1 MQVYCIT
8 FISQPYNNNKVN
20 TSDIQQIR
28 KDFPALSQCIYG
40 DKPLVYLDNA
50 ATAQKPIQ
58 VIQAMDDA
66 ILYRN
71 ANIHR
76 GVHFLSREATEAH
89 EEARRTVARFIGAES
104 PDEVLFTRGTTEG
117 INLVAHSY
125 GRKFLKPGD
134 EVIVSTMEHHSNIV
148 PWQLLEGIKVI
159 PIPVTEAGE
168 LDMEAYRKAFSPRTK
183 LVSMCHSSNVLGT
196 TNPIREIA
204 QIAHQHGAHILVD
217 AAQSIAHRPVDVQ
230 ELGVDFLA
238 FSGHKLY
245 APTGIGVLYG
255 RRELLEAIP
264 PYQGGGEMIHR
275 VSFEGTTFNE
285 IPFKFEAGTPDF
297 IGSVGLAK
305 AIDYVTS
312 IGFDKIMKYEEDLLA
327 YATERLLTL
336 DGIKIH
342 GTSKTK
348 EAVISFTFDGIH
360 PYDIGMLIDRMG
372 VAVRTGHHCAQ
383 PLMQAL
389 GLEGT
394 IRASFAFYNT
404 HEEIDALIAAL
415 EKVLP
420 MLR

>member
-1 MQVYCIT
+1 M
-8 FISQPYNNNKVN
+8 N
-20 TSDIQQIR
+20 TLDIQQIR
-28 KDFPALSQCIYG
+28 KDFPSLSQKIYG
-40 DKPLVYLDNA
+40 DKDLIYLDNA
-50 ATAQKPIQ
+50 ATAQKPLQ
-58 VIQAMDDA
+58 VIQAMDEA
-66 ILYRN
+66 ALYRN

-89 EEARRTVARFIGAES
+89 ERARKTVAKFIGAES
-104 PDEVLFTRGTTEG
+104 SDEVLFTRGTTES

-134 EVIVSTMEHHSNIV
+134 EVIVSVMEHHSNIV
-148 PWQLLEGIKVI
+148 PWQLLEGIKVV
-159 PIPVTEAGE
+159 PVPVTETGD
-168 LDMEAYRKAFSPRTK
+168 LDMEAYRKAFTPRTRF
-183 LVSMCHSSNVLGT
+183 VSICHSSNVLGT

-204 QIAHQHGAHILVD
+204 QIAHEHGVHILVD
-217 AAQSIAHRPVDVQ
+217 AAQSVAHRPIDVQ

-264 PYQGGGEMIHR
+264 PYQGGGEMIHK
-275 VSFEGTTFNE
+275 VTFEETTFNE

-305 AIDYVTS
+305 AIEYIS
-312 IGFDKIMKYEEDLLA
+312 ALGFDSIMKYEEELLA
-327 YATERLLTL
+327 YATEQLLTL

-348 EAVISFTFDGIH
+348 EAVISFTFEGLH
-360 PYDIGMLIDRMG
+360 PYDVGMLIDRMG
-372 VAVRTGHHCAQ
+372 IAVRTGHHCAQ
-383 PLMQAL
+383 PLMHEL
-389 GLEGT
+389 GLDGT

-404 HEEIDALIAAL
+404 KEDIDALIVAL
-415 EKVLP
+415 QRVLP

>member
-1 MQVYCIT
+1 M
-8 FISQPYNNNKVN
+8 N
-20 TSDIQQIR
+20 TLDIQQIR
-28 KDFPALSQCIYG
+28 KDFPSLSQKIYG
-40 DKPLVYLDNA
+40 DKDLIYLDNA
-50 ATAQKPIQ
+50 ATAQKPLQ
-58 VIQAMDDA
+58 VIQAMDEA
-66 ILYRN
+66 ALYRN

-89 EEARRTVARFIGAES
+89 ERARKTVAKFIGAES
-104 PDEVLFTRGTTEG
+104 SDEVLFTRGTTES

-134 EVIVSTMEHHSNIV
+134 EVIVSVMEHHSNIV
-148 PWQLLEGIKVI
+148 PWQLLEGIKVV
-159 PIPVTEAGE
+159 PVPVTETGD
-168 LDMEAYRKAFSPRTK
+168 LDMEAYCKAFTPRTRF
-183 LVSMCHSSNVLGT
+183 VSICHSSNVLGT

-204 QIAHQHGAHILVD
+204 QIAHEHGVHILVD
-217 AAQSIAHRPVDVQ
+217 AAQSVAHRPIDVQ

-264 PYQGGGEMIHR
+264 PYQGGGEMIHK
-275 VSFEGTTFNE
+275 VTFEETTFNE

-305 AIDYVTS
+305 AIEYISALGFES
-312 IGFDKIMKYEEDLLA
+312 IINYEEELLA
-327 YATERLLTL
+327 YATEQLLTL

-348 EAVISFTFDGIH
+348 EAVISFTFEGLH
-360 PYDIGMLIDRMG
+360 PYDVGMLIDRMG
-372 VAVRTGHHCAQ
+372 IAVRTGHHCAQ
-383 PLMQAL
+383 PLMHEL
-389 GLEGT
+389 GLDGT

-404 HEEIDALIAAL
+404 KEDIDALIMAL
-415 EKVLP
+415 QRVLP

>member
-1 MQVYCIT
+1 M
-8 FISQPYNNNKVN
+8 N
-20 TSDIQQIR
+20 TLDIQQIR
-28 KDFPALSQCIYG
+28 KDFPSLSQKIYG
-40 DKPLVYLDNA
+40 DKDLIYLDNA
-50 ATAQKPIQ
+50 ATAQKPLQ
-58 VIQAMDDA
+58 VIQAMDEA
-66 ILYRN
+66 ALYRN

-89 EEARRTVARFIGAES
+89 ERARKTVAKFIGAES
-104 PDEVLFTRGTTEG
+104 SDEVLFTRGTTES

-134 EVIVSTMEHHSNIV
+134 EVIVSVMEHHSNIV
-148 PWQLLEGIKVI
+148 PWQLLEGIKVV
-159 PIPVTEAGE
+159 PVPVTETGD
-168 LDMEAYRKAFSPRTK
+168 LDMEAYRKAFTPRTRF
-183 LVSMCHSSNVLGT
+183 VSICHSSNVLGT

-204 QIAHQHGAHILVD
+204 QIAHEHGVHILVD
-217 AAQSIAHRPVDVQ
+217 AAQSVAHRPIDVQ

-264 PYQGGGEMIHR
+264 PYQGGGEMIHK
-275 VSFEGTTFNE
+275 VTFEETTFNE

-305 AIDYVTS
+305 AIEYIS
-312 IGFDKIMKYEEDLLA
+312 ALGFESIMKYEEELLA
-327 YATERLLTL
+327 YATEQLLTL

-348 EAVISFTFDGIH
+348 EAVISFTFEGLH
-360 PYDIGMLIDRMG
+360 PYDVGMLIDRMG
-372 VAVRTGHHCAQ
+372 IAVRTGHHCAQ
-383 PLMQAL
+383 PLMHEL
-389 GLEGT
+389 GLDGT

-404 HEEIDALIAAL
+404 KEDIDALIVAL
-415 EKVLP
+415 QRVLP

>member
-1 MQVYCIT
+1 MIYKKD
-8 FISQPYNNNKVN
+8 KVN
-20 TSDIQQIR
+20 TLDIQQIR
-28 KDFPALSQCIYG
+28 KDFPSLSQKIYG
-40 DKPLVYLDNA
+40 DKDLIYLDNA
-50 ATAQKPIQ
+50 ATAQKPLQ
-58 VIQAMDDA
+58 VIQAMDEA
-66 ILYRN
+66 ALYRN

-89 EEARRTVARFIGAES
+89 ERARKTVAKFIGAES
-104 PDEVLFTRGTTEG
+104 SDEVLFTRGTTES

-134 EVIVSTMEHHSNIV
+134 EVIVSVMEHHSNIV
-148 PWQLLEGIKVI
+148 PWQLLEGIKVV
-159 PIPVTEAGE
+159 PVPVTETGD
-168 LDMEAYRKAFSPRTK
+168 LDMEAYRKAFTPRTRF
-183 LVSMCHSSNVLGT
+183 VSMCHSSNVLGT

-204 QIAHQHGAHILVD
+204 QIAHEHGVHILVD
-217 AAQSIAHRPVDVQ
+217 AAQSVAHRPIDVQ

-264 PYQGGGEMIHR
+264 PYQGGGEMIHK
-275 VSFEGTTFNE
+275 VTFEETTFNE

-305 AIDYVTS
+305 AIEYIS
-312 IGFDKIMKYEEDLLA
+312 ALGFESIMKYEEELLA
-327 YATERLLTL
+327 YATEQLLTL

-348 EAVISFTFDGIH
+348 EAVISFTFEGLH
-360 PYDIGMLIDRMG
+360 PYDVGMLIDRMG
-372 VAVRTGHHCAQ
+372 IAVRTGHHCAQ
-383 PLMQAL
+383 PLMHEL
-389 GLEGT
+389 GLDGT

-404 HEEIDALIAAL
+404 KEDIDALIVAL
-415 EKVLP
+415 QRVLP

>member
-1 MQVYCIT
+1 M
-8 FISQPYNNNKVN
+8 N
-20 TSDIQQIR
+20 TLDIQQIR
-28 KDFPALSQCIYG
+28 KDFPSLSQKIYG
-40 DKPLVYLDNA
+40 DKDLIYLDNA
-50 ATAQKPIQ
+50 ATAQKPLQ
-58 VIQAMDDA
+58 VIQAMDEA
-66 ILYRN
+66 ALYRN

-89 EEARRTVARFIGAES
+89 ERARKTVAKFIGAES
-104 PDEVLFTRGTTEG
+104 SDEVLFTRGTTES

-134 EVIVSTMEHHSNIV
+134 EVIVSVMEHHSNIV
-148 PWQLLEGIKVI
+148 PWQLLEGIKVV
-159 PIPVTEAGE
+159 PVPVTETGD
-168 LDMEAYRKAFSPRTK
+168 LDMEAYRKAFTPRTRF
-183 LVSMCHSSNVLGT
+183 VSMCHSSNVLGT

-204 QIAHQHGAHILVD
+204 QIAHEHGVHILVD
-217 AAQSIAHRPVDVQ
+217 AAQSVAHRPIDVQ

-264 PYQGGGEMIHR
+264 PYQGGGEMIHK
-275 VSFEGTTFNE
+275 VTFEETTFNE

-305 AIDYVTS
+305 AIEYIS
-312 IGFDKIMKYEEDLLA
+312 ALGFESIMKHEEELLA
-327 YATERLLTL
+327 YATEQLLTL

-348 EAVISFTFDGIH
+348 EAVISFIFEGLH
-360 PYDIGMLIDRMG
+360 PYDVGMLIDRMG
-372 VAVRTGHHCAQ
+372 IAVRTGHHCAQ
-383 PLMQAL
+383 PLMHEL
-389 GLEGT
+389 GLDGT

-404 HEEIDALIAAL
+404 KEDIDALIVAL
-415 EKVLP
+415 QRVLP

>member
-1 MQVYCIT
+1 MIYKKD
-8 FISQPYNNNKVN
+8 NVN
-20 TSDIQQIR
+20 TLDIQQIR
-28 KDFPALSQCIYG
+28 KDFPALSQTIYG
-40 DKPLVYLDNA
+40 DKPLIYLDNA
-50 ATAQKPIQ
+50 ATAQKPAQ
-58 VIQAMDDA
+58 VIQAMDEA
-66 ILYRN
+66 ALYRN

-89 EEARRTVARFIGAES
+89 EQARKTVAKFIGAES
-104 PDEVLFTRGTTEG
+104 SDEVLFTRGTTES

-134 EVIVSTMEHHSNIV
+134 EVIISVMEHHSNIV
-148 PWQLLEGIKVI
+148 PWQLLEGVKVV
-159 PIPVTEAGE
+159 PVPVTESGD
-168 LDMEAYRKAFSPRTK
+168 LDMEAYRKAFSPRTRF
-183 LVSMCHSSNVLGT
+183 VSMCHSSNVLGT

-204 QIAHQHGAHILVD
+204 QIAHEHGVHILVD
-217 AAQSIAHRPVDVQ
+217 AAQSVAHRPIDVRD
-230 ELGVDFLA
+230 LGVDFLA

-264 PYQGGGEMIHR
+264 PYQGGGEMIHK
-275 VSFEGTTFNE
+275 VTFEETTFNE

-305 AIDYVTS
+305 AIDYIS
-312 IGFDKIMKYEEDLLA
+312 ALGFDKIMKYEEELLA
-327 YATERLLTL
+327 YATEQLLTL
-336 DGIKIH
+336 EGIKIH

-348 EAVISFTFDGIH
+348 EAVISFTFEGLH
-360 PYDIGMLIDRMG
+360 PYDVGMLIDRMG

-383 PLMQAL
+383 PLMHEL
-389 GLEGT
+389 GLDGT

-404 HEEIDALIAAL
+404 KEDIDTLIVALK
-415 EKVLP
+415 KVLP

>member
-1 MQVYCIT
+1 MIYKKD
-8 FISQPYNNNKVN
+8 KVN
-20 TSDIQQIR
+20 TLDIQQIR
-28 KDFPALSQCIYG
+28 KDFPSLSQKIYG
-40 DKPLVYLDNA
+40 DKNLIYLDNA
-50 ATAQKPIQ
+50 ATAQKPLQ
-58 VIQAMDDA
+58 VIQAMDEA
-66 ILYRN
+66 ALYRN

-89 EEARRTVARFIGAES
+89 ERARKTVAKFIGAES
-104 PDEVLFTRGTTEG
+104 SDEVLFTRGTTES

-134 EVIVSTMEHHSNIV
+134 EVIVSVMEHHSNIV
-148 PWQLLEGIKVI
+148 PWQLLEGIKVV
-159 PIPVTEAGE
+159 PVPVTETGD
-168 LDMEAYRKAFSPRTK
+168 LDMEAYRKAFTPRTRF
-183 LVSMCHSSNVLGT
+183 VSMCHSSNVLGT

-204 QIAHQHGAHILVD
+204 QIAHEHGVHILVD
-217 AAQSIAHRPVDVQ
+217 AAQSVAHRPIDVQ

-264 PYQGGGEMIHR
+264 PYQGGGEMIHK
-275 VSFEGTTFNE
+275 VTFEETTFNE

-305 AIDYVTS
+305 AIEYIS
-312 IGFDKIMKYEEDLLA
+312 ALGFESIMKYEEELLA
-327 YATERLLTL
+327 YATEQLLTL

-348 EAVISFTFDGIH
+348 EAVISFTFEGLH
-360 PYDIGMLIDRMG
+360 PYDVGMLIDRMG
-372 VAVRTGHHCAQ
+372 IAVRTGHHCAQ
-383 PLMQAL
+383 PLMHEL
-389 GLEGT
+389 GLDGT

-404 HEEIDALIAAL
+404 KEDIDALIVAL
-415 EKVLP
+415 QRVLP

>member
-1 MQVYCIT
+1 M
-8 FISQPYNNNKVN
+8 N
-20 TSDIQQIR
+20 TLDIRQIR
-28 KDFPALSQCIYG
+28 KDFPSLSQKIYG
-40 DKPLVYLDNA
+40 DKDLIYLDNA
-50 ATAQKPIQ
+50 ATAQKPLQ
-58 VIQAMDDA
+58 VIQAMDEA
-66 ILYRN
+66 ALYRN

-89 EEARRTVARFIGAES
+89 ERARKTVAKFIGAES
-104 PDEVLFTRGTTEG
+104 SDEVLFTRGTTES

-134 EVIVSTMEHHSNIV
+134 EVIVSVMEHHSNIV
-148 PWQLLEGIKVI
+148 PWQLLEGIKVV
-159 PIPVTEAGE
+159 PVPVTETGD
-168 LDMEAYRKAFSPRTK
+168 LDMEAYRKAFTPRTRF
-183 LVSMCHSSNVLGT
+183 VSMCHSSNVLGT

-204 QIAHQHGAHILVD
+204 QIAHEHGVHILVD
-217 AAQSIAHRPVDVQ
+217 AAQSVAHRPIEVQ

-264 PYQGGGEMIHR
+264 PYQGGGEMIHK
-275 VSFEGTTFNE
+275 VTFEETTFNE

-305 AIDYVTS
+305 AIEYIS
-312 IGFDKIMKYEEDLLA
+312 ALGFESIMKYEEELLA
-327 YATERLLTL
+327 YATEQLLTL

-348 EAVISFTFDGIH
+348 EAVISFTFEGLH
-360 PYDIGMLIDRMG
+360 PYDVGMLIDRMG
-372 VAVRTGHHCAQ
+372 IAVRTGHHCAQ
-383 PLMQAL
+383 PLMHEL
-389 GLEGT
+389 GLDGT

-404 HEEIDALIAAL
+404 KEDIDALIVAL
-415 EKVLP
+415 QRVLP

>member
-1 MQVYCIT
+1 M
-8 FISQPYNNNKVN
+8 N
-20 TSDIQQIR
+20 TLDIQQIR
-28 KDFPALSQCIYG
+28 KDFPSLSQKIYG
-40 DKPLVYLDNA
+40 DKNLIYLDNA
-50 ATAQKPIQ
+50 ATAQKPLQ
-58 VIQAMDDA
+58 VIQAMDEA
-66 ILYRN
+66 ALYRN

-89 EEARRTVARFIGAES
+89 ERARKTVAKFIGAES
-104 PDEVLFTRGTTEG
+104 SDEVLFTRGTTES

-134 EVIVSTMEHHSNIV
+134 EVIVSVMEHHSNIV
-148 PWQLLEGIKVI
+148 PWQLLEGIKVV
-159 PIPVTEAGE
+159 PVPVTETGD
-168 LDMEAYRKAFSPRTK
+168 LDMEAYRKAFTPRTRF
-183 LVSMCHSSNVLGT
+183 VSMCHSSNVLGT

-204 QIAHQHGAHILVD
+204 QIAHEHGVHILVD
-217 AAQSIAHRPVDVQ
+217 AAQSVAHRPIDVQ

-264 PYQGGGEMIHR
+264 PYQGGGEMIHK
-275 VSFEGTTFNE
+275 VTFEETTFNE

-305 AIDYVTS
+305 AIEYIS
-312 IGFDKIMKYEEDLLA
+312 ALGFESIMKYEEELLA
-327 YATERLLTL
+327 YATEQLLTL
-336 DGIKIH
+336 DSIKIH

-348 EAVISFTFDGIH
+348 EAVISFTFEGLH
-360 PYDIGMLIDRMG
+360 PYDVGMLIDRMG
-372 VAVRTGHHCAQ
+372 IAVRTGHHCAQ
-383 PLMQAL
+383 PLMHEL
-389 GLEGT
+389 GLDGT

-404 HEEIDALIAAL
+404 KEDIDALIVAL
-415 EKVLP
+415 QRVLP

>member
-1 MQVYCIT
+1 M
-8 FISQPYNNNKVN
+8 N
-20 TSDIQQIR
+20 TLDIQQIR
-28 KDFPALSQCIYG
+28 KDFPSLSQKIYG
-40 DKPLVYLDNA
+40 DKDLIYLDNA
-50 ATAQKPIQ
+50 ATAQKPLQ
-58 VIQAMDDA
+58 VIQAMDEA
-66 ILYRN
+66 ALYRN

-89 EEARRTVARFIGAES
+89 ERARKTVAKFIGAES
-104 PDEVLFTRGTTEG
+104 SDEVLFTRGTTES

-134 EVIVSTMEHHSNIV
+134 EVIVSVMEHHSNIV
-148 PWQLLEGIKVI
+148 PWQLLEGIKVV
-159 PIPVTEAGE
+159 PVPVTETGD
-168 LDMEAYRKAFSPRTK
+168 LDMEAYRKAFTARTRF
-183 LVSMCHSSNVLGT
+183 VSMCHSSNVLGT

-204 QIAHQHGAHILVD
+204 QIAHEHGVHILVD
-217 AAQSIAHRPVDVQ
+217 AAQSVAHRPIDVQ

-264 PYQGGGEMIHR
+264 PYQGGGEMIHK
-275 VSFEGTTFNE
+275 VTFEETTFNE

-305 AIDYVTS
+305 AIEYIS
-312 IGFDKIMKYEEDLLA
+312 ALGFESIMKYEEELLA
-327 YATERLLTL
+327 YATEQLLTL

-348 EAVISFTFDGIH
+348 EAVISFTFEGLH
-360 PYDIGMLIDRMG
+360 PYDVGMLIDRMG
-372 VAVRTGHHCAQ
+372 IAVRTGHHCAQ
-383 PLMQAL
+383 PLMHEL
-389 GLEGT
+389 GLDGT

-404 HEEIDALIAAL
+404 KEDIDALIVAL
-415 EKVLP
+415 QRVLP

>member
-1 MQVYCIT
+1 M
-8 FISQPYNNNKVN
+8 N
-20 TSDIQQIR
+20 TLDIQQIR
-28 KDFPALSQCIYG
+28 KDFPALSQTIYG
-40 DKPLVYLDNA
+40 DKPLIYLDNA
-50 ATAQKPIQ
+50 ATAQKPAQ
-58 VIQAMDDA
+58 VIQAMDEA
-66 ILYRN
+66 ALYRN

-89 EEARRTVARFIGAES
+89 EQARKTVAKFIGAES
-104 PDEVLFTRGTTEG
+104 SDEVLFTRGTTES

-134 EVIVSTMEHHSNIV
+134 EVIISVMEHHSNIV
-148 PWQLLEGIKVI
+148 PWQLLEGVKVV
-159 PIPVTEAGE
+159 PVPVTESGD
-168 LDMEAYRKAFSPRTK
+168 LDMEAYRKAFSPRTRF
-183 LVSMCHSSNVLGT
+183 VSMCHSSNVLGT

-204 QIAHQHGAHILVD
+204 QIAHEHGVHILVD
-217 AAQSIAHRPVDVQ
+217 AAQSVAHRPIDVRD
-230 ELGVDFLA
+230 LGVDFLA

-264 PYQGGGEMIHR
+264 PYQGGGEMIHK
-275 VSFEGTTFNE
+275 VTFEETTFNE

-305 AIDYVTS
+305 AIDYIS
-312 IGFDKIMKYEEDLLA
+312 ALGFDKIMKYEEELLA
-327 YATERLLTL
+327 YATEQLLTL
-336 DGIKIH
+336 EGIKIH

-348 EAVISFTFDGIH
+348 EAVISFTFEGLH
-360 PYDIGMLIDRMG
+360 PYDVGMLIDRMG

-383 PLMQAL
+383 PLMHEL
-389 GLEGT
+389 GLDGT

-404 HEEIDALIAAL
+404 KEDIDTLIVALK
-415 EKVLP
+415 KVLP

>member
-1 MQVYCIT
+1 MIYKKD
-8 FISQPYNNNKVN
+8 NVN
-20 TSDIQQIR
+20 TLDIQQIR
-28 KDFPALSQCIYG
+28 KDFPALSQTIYG
-40 DKPLVYLDNA
+40 DKPLIYLDNA
-50 ATAQKPIQ
+50 ATAQKPAQ
-58 VIQAMDDA
+58 VIQAMDEA
-66 ILYRN
+66 ALYRN

-89 EEARRTVARFIGAES
+89 EQARKTVAKFIGAES
-104 PDEVLFTRGTTEG
+104 SDEVLFTRGTTES

-134 EVIVSTMEHHSNIV
+134 EVIISVMEHHSNIV
-148 PWQLLEGIKVI
+148 PWQLLEGVKVV
-159 PIPVTEAGE
+159 PVPVTESGD
-168 LDMEAYRKAFSPRTK
+168 LDMEAYRKAFSPRTRF
-183 LVSMCHSSNVLGT
+183 VSMCHSSNVLGT

-204 QIAHQHGAHILVD
+204 QIAHEHGVHILVD
-217 AAQSIAHRPVDVQ
+217 AAQSVAHRPIDVRD
-230 ELGVDFLA
+230 LGVDFLA

-264 PYQGGGEMIHR
+264 PYQGGGEMIHK
-275 VSFEGTTFNE
+275 VTFEETTFNE

-305 AIDYVTS
+305 AIDYIS
-312 IGFDKIMKYEEDLLA
+312 ALGFDKIMKYEEELLA
-327 YATERLLTL
+327 YATEQLLTL
-336 DGIKIH
+336 EGIKIH

-348 EAVISFTFDGIH
+348 EAVISFTFEGLH
-360 PYDIGMLIDRMG
+360 PYDVGMLIDRMG

-383 PLMQAL
+383 PLMHEL
-389 GLEGT
+389 GLDGT

-404 HEEIDALIAAL
+404 KEDIDALIVAL
-415 EKVLP
+415 KKVLP

>member
-1 MQVYCIT
+1 M
-8 FISQPYNNNKVN
+8 N
-20 TSDIQQIR
+20 TLDIQQIR
-28 KDFPALSQCIYG
+28 KDFPSLSQKIYG
-40 DKPLVYLDNA
+40 DKDLIYLDNA
-50 ATAQKPIQ
+50 ATAQKPLQ
-58 VIQAMDDA
+58 VIQAMDEA
-66 ILYRN
+66 SLYRN

-89 EEARRTVARFIGAES
+89 ERARKTVAKFIGAES
-104 PDEVLFTRGTTEG
+104 SDEVLFTRGTTES

-134 EVIVSTMEHHSNIV
+134 EVIVSVMEHHSNIV
-148 PWQLLEGIKVI
+148 PWQLLEGIKVV
-159 PIPVTEAGE
+159 PVPVTETGD
-168 LDMEAYRKAFSPRTK
+168 LDMEAYRKAFTPRTRF
-183 LVSMCHSSNVLGT
+183 VSICHSSNVLGT

-204 QIAHQHGAHILVD
+204 QIAHEHGVHILVD
-217 AAQSIAHRPVDVQ
+217 AAQSVAHRPIDVQ

-264 PYQGGGEMIHR
+264 PYQGGGEMIHK
-275 VSFEGTTFNE
+275 VTFEETTFNE

-305 AIDYVTS
+305 AIEYIS
-312 IGFDKIMKYEEDLLA
+312 ALGFESIMKYEEELLA
-327 YATERLLTL
+327 YATEQLLTL

-348 EAVISFTFDGIH
+348 EAVISFTFEGLH
-360 PYDIGMLIDRMG
+360 PYDVGMLIDRMG
-372 VAVRTGHHCAQ
+372 IAVRTGHHCAQ
-383 PLMQAL
+383 PLMHEL
-389 GLEGT
+389 GLDGT

-404 HEEIDALIAAL
+404 KEDIDALIVAL
-415 EKVLP
+415 QRVLP

>member
-1 MQVYCIT
+1 M
-8 FISQPYNNNKVN
+8 N
-20 TSDIQQIR
+20 TLDIQQIR
-28 KDFPALSQCIYG
+28 KDFPSLSQKIYG
-40 DKPLVYLDNA
+40 DKNLIYLDNA
-50 ATAQKPIQ
+50 ATAQKPLQ
-58 VIQAMDDA
+58 VIQAMDEA
-66 ILYRN
+66 ALYRN

-89 EEARRTVARFIGAES
+89 ERARKTVAKFIGAES
-104 PDEVLFTRGTTEG
+104 SDEVLFTRGTTES

-134 EVIVSTMEHHSNIV
+134 EVIVSVMEHHSNIV
-148 PWQLLEGIKVI
+148 PWQLLEGIKVV
-159 PIPVTEAGE
+159 PVPVTETGD
-168 LDMEAYRKAFSPRTK
+168 LDMEAYRKAFTARTRF
-183 LVSMCHSSNVLGT
+183 VSMCHSSNVLGT

-204 QIAHQHGAHILVD
+204 QIAHEHGVHILVD
-217 AAQSIAHRPVDVQ
+217 AAQSVAHRPIDVQ

-255 RRELLEAIP
+255 RRELLDAIP
-264 PYQGGGEMIHR
+264 PYQGGGEMIHK
-275 VSFEGTTFNE
+275 VTFEETTFNE

-305 AIDYVTS
+305 AIEYIS
-312 IGFDKIMKYEEDLLA
+312 ALGFESIMKYEEELLA
-327 YATERLLTL
+327 YATEQLLTL

-348 EAVISFTFDGIH
+348 EAVISFTFEGLH
-360 PYDIGMLIDRMG
+360 PYDVGMLIDRMG
-372 VAVRTGHHCAQ
+372 IAVRTGHHCAQ
-383 PLMQAL
+383 PLMHEL
-389 GLEGT
+389 GLDGT

-404 HEEIDALIAAL
+404 KEDINALIVAL
-415 EKVLP
+415 QRVLP

>member
-1 MQVYCIT
+1 M
-8 FISQPYNNNKVN
+8 N
-20 TSDIQQIR
+20 TLDIQQIR
-28 KDFPALSQCIYG
+28 KDFPSLSQKIYG
-40 DKPLVYLDNA
+40 DKDLIYLDNA
-50 ATAQKPIQ
+50 ATAQKPLQ
-58 VIQAMDDA
+58 VIQAMDEA
-66 ILYRN
+66 ALYRN

-89 EEARRTVARFIGAES
+89 ERARKTVAKFIGAES
-104 PDEVLFTRGTTEG
+104 SDEVLFTRGTTES

-134 EVIVSTMEHHSNIV
+134 EVIVSVMEHHSNIV
-148 PWQLLEGIKVI
+148 PWQLLEGIKVV
-159 PIPVTEAGE
+159 PVPVTETGD
-168 LDMEAYRKAFSPRTK
+168 LDMEAYRKAFTPRTRF
-183 LVSMCHSSNVLGT
+183 VSMCHSSNVLGT

-204 QIAHQHGAHILVD
+204 QIAHEHGVHILVD
-217 AAQSIAHRPVDVQ
+217 AAQSVAHRPIDVQ

-264 PYQGGGEMIHR
+264 PYQGGGEMIHK
-275 VSFEGTTFNE
+275 VTFEETTFNE

-305 AIDYVTS
+305 AIEYIS
-312 IGFDKIMKYEEDLLA
+312 ALGFESIMKYEEELLA
-327 YATERLLTL
+327 YATEQLLTL

-348 EAVISFTFDGIH
+348 EAVISFIFEGLH
-360 PYDIGMLIDRMG
+360 PYDVGMLIDRMG
-372 VAVRTGHHCAQ
+372 IAVRTGHHCAQ
-383 PLMQAL
+383 PLMHEL
-389 GLEGT
+389 GLDGT

-404 HEEIDALIAAL
+404 KEDIDALIVAL
-415 EKVLP
+415 QRVLP

>member
-1 MQVYCIT
+1 MIYKKD
-8 FISQPYNNNKVN
+8 KVN
-20 TSDIQQIR
+20 TLDIQQIR
-28 KDFPALSQCIYG
+28 KDFPSLSQKIYG
-40 DKPLVYLDNA
+40 DKDLIYLDNA
-50 ATAQKPIQ
+50 ATAQKPLQ
-58 VIQAMDDA
+58 VIQAMDEA
-66 ILYRN
+66 ALYRN

-89 EEARRTVARFIGAES
+89 ERARKTVAKFIGAES
-104 PDEVLFTRGTTEG
+104 SDEVLFTRGTTES

-134 EVIVSTMEHHSNIV
+134 EVIVSVMEHHSNIV
-148 PWQLLEGIKVI
+148 PWQLLEGIKVV
-159 PIPVTEAGE
+159 PVPVTETGD
-168 LDMEAYRKAFSPRTK
+168 LDMEAYRKAFTPRTRF
-183 LVSMCHSSNVLGT
+183 VSMCHSSNVLGT

-204 QIAHQHGAHILVD
+204 QIAHEHGVHILVD
-217 AAQSIAHRPVDVQ
+217 AAQSVAHRPIDVQ

-264 PYQGGGEMIHR
+264 PYQGGGEMIHK
-275 VSFEGTTFNE
+275 VTFEETTFNE

-305 AIDYVTS
+305 AIEYIS
-312 IGFDKIMKYEEDLLA
+312 ALGFESIMKHEEELLA
-327 YATERLLTL
+327 YATEQLLTL

-348 EAVISFTFDGIH
+348 EAVISFIFEGLH
-360 PYDIGMLIDRMG
+360 PYDVGMLIDRMG
-372 VAVRTGHHCAQ
+372 IAVRTGHHCAQ
-383 PLMQAL
+383 PLMHEL
-389 GLEGT
+389 GLDGT

-404 HEEIDALIAAL
+404 KEDIDALIVAL
-415 EKVLP
+415 QRVLP

>member
-1 MQVYCIT
+1 M
-8 FISQPYNNNKVN
+8 N
-20 TSDIQQIR
+20 TLDIQQIR
-28 KDFPALSQCIYG
+28 KDFPSLSQKIYG
-40 DKPLVYLDNA
+40 DKNLIYLDNA
-50 ATAQKPIQ
+50 ATVQKPLQ
-58 VIQAMDDA
+58 VIQAMDEA
-66 ILYRN
+66 ALYRN

-89 EEARRTVARFIGAES
+89 EGARKTVAKFIGAES
-104 PDEVLFTRGTTEG
+104 SDEVLFTRGTTES

-134 EVIVSTMEHHSNIV
+134 EVIVSVMEHHSNIV
-148 PWQLLEGIKVI
+148 PWQLLEGIKVV
-159 PIPVTEAGE
+159 PVPVTETGD
-168 LDMEAYRKAFSPRTK
+168 LDMEAYRKAFTPRTRF
-183 LVSMCHSSNVLGT
+183 VSICHSSNVLGT

-204 QIAHQHGAHILVD
+204 QIAHEHGVHILVD
-217 AAQSIAHRPVDVQ
+217 AAQSVAHRPIDVQ

-264 PYQGGGEMIHR
+264 PYQGGGEMIHK
-275 VSFEGTTFNE
+275 VTFEETTFNE

-305 AIDYVTS
+305 AIEYIS
-312 IGFDKIMKYEEDLLA
+312 ALGFESIMKYEEELLA
-327 YATERLLTL
+327 YATEQLLTL

-348 EAVISFTFDGIH
+348 EAVISFTFEGLH
-360 PYDIGMLIDRMG
+360 PYDVGMLIDRMG
-372 VAVRTGHHCAQ
+372 IAVRTGHHCAQ
-383 PLMQAL
+383 PLMHEL
-389 GLEGT
+389 GLAGT

-404 HEEIDALIAAL
+404 KEDIDALIVAL
-415 EKVLP
+415 QRVLP

>member
-1 MQVYCIT
+1 M
-8 FISQPYNNNKVN
+8 N
-20 TSDIQQIR
+20 TLDIQQIR
-28 KDFPALSQCIYG
+28 KDFPALSQIIYG
-40 DKPLVYLDNA
+40 DKPLIYLDNA
-50 ATAQKPIQ
+50 ATAQKPAQ
-58 VIQAMDDA
+58 VIQAMDEA
-66 ILYRN
+66 ALYRN

-89 EEARRTVARFIGAES
+89 EQARKTVAKFIGAES
-104 PDEVLFTRGTTEG
+104 SDEVLFTRGTTES

-134 EVIVSTMEHHSNIV
+134 EVIISVMEHHSNIV
-148 PWQLLEGIKVI
+148 PWQLLEGVKVV
-159 PIPVTEAGE
+159 PVPVTESGD
-168 LDMEAYRKAFSPRTK
+168 LDMEAYRKAFSPRTRF
-183 LVSMCHSSNVLGT
+183 VSMCHSSNVLGT

-204 QIAHQHGAHILVD
+204 QIAHEHGVHILVD
-217 AAQSIAHRPVDVQ
+217 AAQSVAHRPIDVRD
-230 ELGVDFLA
+230 LGVDFLA

-264 PYQGGGEMIHR
+264 PYQGGGEMIHK
-275 VSFEGTTFNE
+275 VTFEETTFNE

-305 AIDYVTS
+305 AIDYIS
-312 IGFDKIMKYEEDLLA
+312 ALGFDKIMKYEEELLA
-327 YATERLLTL
+327 YATEQLLTL
-336 DGIKIH
+336 EGIKIH

-348 EAVISFTFDGIH
+348 EAVISFTFEGLH
-360 PYDIGMLIDRMG
+360 PYDVGMLIDRMG

-383 PLMQAL
+383 PLMHEL
-389 GLEGT
+389 GLDGT

-404 HEEIDALIAAL
+404 KEDIDTLIVALK
-415 EKVLP
+415 KVLP

>member
-1 MQVYCIT
+1 MIYKKD
-8 FISQPYNNNKVN
+8 KVN
-20 TSDIQQIR
+20 TLDIQQIR
-28 KDFPALSQCIYG
+28 KDFPSLSQKIYG
-40 DKPLVYLDNA
+40 DKNLIYLDNA
-50 ATAQKPIQ
+50 ATAQKPLQ
-58 VIQAMDDA
+58 VIQAMDEA
-66 ILYRN
+66 ALYRN

-89 EEARRTVARFIGAES
+89 ERARKTVAKFIGAES
-104 PDEVLFTRGTTEG
+104 SDEVLFTRGTTES

-134 EVIVSTMEHHSNIV
+134 EVIVSVMEHHSNIV
-148 PWQLLEGIKVI
+148 PWQLLEGIKVV
-159 PIPVTEAGE
+159 PVPVTETGD
-168 LDMEAYRKAFSPRTK
+168 LDMKAYRKAFTPRTR

-204 QIAHQHGAHILVD
+204 QIAHEHGVHILVD
-217 AAQSIAHRPVDVQ
+217 AAQSVAHRPIDVQ

-264 PYQGGGEMIHR
+264 PYQGGGEMIHK
-275 VSFEGTTFNE
+275 VTFEETTFNE

-305 AIDYVTS
+305 AIEYIS
-312 IGFDKIMKYEEDLLA
+312 ALGFESIMKYEEELLA
-327 YATERLLTL
+327 YATEQLLTL

-348 EAVISFTFDGIH
+348 EAVISFTFEGLH
-360 PYDIGMLIDRMG
+360 PYDVGMLIDRMG
-372 VAVRTGHHCAQ
+372 IAVRTGHHCAQ
-383 PLMQAL
+383 PLMHEL
-389 GLEGT
+389 GLDGT

-404 HEEIDALIAAL
+404 KEDIDALIVAL
-415 EKVLP
+415 QRVLP

>member
-1 MQVYCIT
+1 M
-8 FISQPYNNNKVN
+8 N
-20 TSDIQQIR
+20 TLDIQQIR
-28 KDFPALSQCIYG
+28 KDFPSLSQKIYG
-40 DKPLVYLDNA
+40 DKNLIYLDNA
-50 ATAQKPIQ
+50 ATAQKPLQ
-58 VIQAMDDA
+58 VIQAMDEA
-66 ILYRN
+66 ALYRN

-89 EEARRTVARFIGAES
+89 ERARKTVAKFIGAES
-104 PDEVLFTRGTTEG
+104 SDEVLFTRGTTES

-134 EVIVSTMEHHSNIV
+134 EVIVSVMEHHSNIV
-148 PWQLLEGIKVI
+148 PWQLLEGIKVV
-159 PIPVTEAGE
+159 PVPVTETGD
-168 LDMEAYRKAFSPRTK
+168 LDMKAYRKAFTPRTR

-204 QIAHQHGAHILVD
+204 QIAHEHGVHILVD
-217 AAQSIAHRPVDVQ
+217 AAQSVAHRPIDVQ

-264 PYQGGGEMIHR
+264 PYQGGGEMIHK
-275 VSFEGTTFNE
+275 VTFEETTFNE

-305 AIDYVTS
+305 AIEYIS
-312 IGFDKIMKYEEDLLA
+312 ALGFESIMKYEEELLA
-327 YATERLLTL
+327 YATEQLLTL

-348 EAVISFTFDGIH
+348 EAVISFTFEGLH
-360 PYDIGMLIDRMG
+360 PYDVGMLIDRMG
-372 VAVRTGHHCAQ
+372 IAVRTGHHCAQ
-383 PLMQAL
+383 PLMHEL
-389 GLEGT
+389 GLDGT

-404 HEEIDALIAAL
+404 KEDIDALIVAL
-415 EKVLP
+415 QRVLP

>member
-1 MQVYCIT
+1 MIYKKD
-8 FISQPYNNNKVN
+8 KVN
-20 TSDIQQIR
+20 TLDIQQIR
-28 KDFPALSQCIYG
+28 KDFPSLSQKIYG
-40 DKPLVYLDNA
+40 DKDLIYLDNA
-50 ATAQKPIQ
+50 ATAQKPLQ
-58 VIQAMDDA
+58 VIQAMDEA
-66 ILYRN
+66 ALYRN

-89 EEARRTVARFIGAES
+89 ERARKTVAKFIGAES
-104 PDEVLFTRGTTEG
+104 SDEVLFTRGTTES

-134 EVIVSTMEHHSNIV
+134 EVIVSVMEHHSNIV
-148 PWQLLEGIKVI
+148 PWQLLEGIKVV
-159 PIPVTEAGE
+159 PVPVTETGD
-168 LDMEAYRKAFSPRTK
+168 LDMEAYRKAFTPRTRF
-183 LVSMCHSSNVLGT
+183 VSICHSSNVLGT

-204 QIAHQHGAHILVD
+204 QIAHEHGVHILVD
-217 AAQSIAHRPVDVQ
+217 AAQSVAHRPIDVQ

-264 PYQGGGEMIHR
+264 PYQGGGEMIHK
-275 VSFEGTTFNE
+275 VTFEETTFNE

-305 AIDYVTS
+305 AIEYIS
-312 IGFDKIMKYEEDLLA
+312 ALGFESIMKYEEELLA
-327 YATERLLTL
+327 YATEQLLTL

-348 EAVISFTFDGIH
+348 EAVISFTFEGLH
-360 PYDIGMLIDRMG
+360 PYDVGMLIDRMG
-372 VAVRTGHHCAQ
+372 IAVRTGHHCAQ
-383 PLMQAL
+383 PLMHEL
-389 GLEGT
+389 GLDGT

-404 HEEIDALIAAL
+404 KEDIDALIVAL
-415 EKVLP
+415 QRVLP

>member
-1 MQVYCIT
+1 M
-8 FISQPYNNNKVN
+8 N
-20 TSDIQQIR
+20 TLDIQQIR
-28 KDFPALSQCIYG
+28 KDFPSLSQKIYG
-40 DKPLVYLDNA
+40 DKNLIYLDNA
-50 ATAQKPIQ
+50 ATAQKPLQ
-58 VIQAMDDA
+58 VIQAMDEA
-66 ILYRN
+66 ALYRN

-89 EEARRTVARFIGAES
+89 ERARKTVAKFIGAES
-104 PDEVLFTRGTTEG
+104 SDEVLFTRGTTES

-134 EVIVSTMEHHSNIV
+134 EVIVSVMEHHSNIV
-148 PWQLLEGIKVI
+148 PWQLLEGIKVV
-159 PIPVTEAGE
+159 PVPVTETGD
-168 LDMEAYRKAFSPRTK
+168 LDMEAYRKAFTPRTRF
-183 LVSMCHSSNVLGT
+183 VSICHSSNVLGT

-204 QIAHQHGAHILVD
+204 QIAHEHGVHILVD
-217 AAQSIAHRPVDVQ
+217 AAQSVAHRPIDVQ

-264 PYQGGGEMIHR
+264 PYQGGGEMIHK
-275 VSFEGTTFNE
+275 VTFEETTFNE

-305 AIDYVTS
+305 AIEYIS
-312 IGFDKIMKYEEDLLA
+312 ALGFESIMKYEEELLA
-327 YATERLLTL
+327 YATEQLLTL

-348 EAVISFTFDGIH
+348 EAVISFTFEGLH
-360 PYDIGMLIDRMG
+360 PYDVGMLIDRMG
-372 VAVRTGHHCAQ
+372 IAVRTGHHCAQ
-383 PLMQAL
+383 PLMHEL
-389 GLEGT
+389 GLDGT

-404 HEEIDALIAAL
+404 KEDIDALIVAL
-415 EKVLP
+415 QRVLP

>member
-1 MQVYCIT
+1 M
-8 FISQPYNNNKVN
+8 N
-20 TSDIQQIR
+20 TLDIQQIR
-28 KDFPALSQCIYG
+28 KDFPSLSQKIYG
-40 DKPLVYLDNA
+40 DKDLIYLDNA
-50 ATAQKPIQ
+50 ATAQKPLQ
-58 VIQAMDDA
+58 VIQAMDEA
-66 ILYRN
+66 ALYRN

-89 EEARRTVARFIGAES
+89 ERARKTVAKFIGAES
-104 PDEVLFTRGTTEG
+104 SDEVLFTRGTTES

-134 EVIVSTMEHHSNIV
+134 EVIVSVMEHHSNIV
-148 PWQLLEGIKVI
+148 PWQLLEGIKVV
-159 PIPVTEAGE
+159 PVPVTETGD
-168 LDMEAYRKAFSPRTK
+168 LDMKAYRKAFTPRTRF
-183 LVSMCHSSNVLGT
+183 VSMCHSSNVLGT

-204 QIAHQHGAHILVD
+204 QIAHEHGVHILVD
-217 AAQSIAHRPVDVQ
+217 AAQSVAHRPIDVQ

-264 PYQGGGEMIHR
+264 PYQGGGEMIHK
-275 VSFEGTTFNE
+275 VTFEETTFNE

-305 AIDYVTS
+305 AIEYIS
-312 IGFDKIMKYEEDLLA
+312 ALGFDSVMKYEEELLA
-327 YATERLLTL
+327 YATEQLLTL

-348 EAVISFTFDGIH
+348 EAVISFTFEGLH
-360 PYDIGMLIDRMG
+360 PYDVGMLIDRMG
-372 VAVRTGHHCAQ
+372 IAVRTGHHCAQ
-383 PLMQAL
+383 PLMHEL
-389 GLEGT
+389 GLDGT

-404 HEEIDALIAAL
+404 KEDIDALIVAL
-415 EKVLP
+415 QRVLP

>member
-1 MQVYCIT
+1 M
-8 FISQPYNNNKVN
+8 N
-20 TSDIQQIR
+20 TLDIQQIR
-28 KDFPALSQCIYG
+28 KDFPSLSQKIYG
-40 DKPLVYLDNA
+40 DKDLIYLDNA
-50 ATAQKPIQ
+50 ATAQKPLQ
-58 VIQAMDDA
+58 VIQAMDEA
-66 ILYRN
+66 ALYRN

-89 EEARRTVARFIGAES
+89 ERARKTVAKFIGAES
-104 PDEVLFTRGTTEG
+104 SDEVLFTRGTTES

-134 EVIVSTMEHHSNIV
+134 EVIVSVMEHHSNIV
-148 PWQLLEGIKVI
+148 PWQLLEGIKVV
-159 PIPVTEAGE
+159 PVPVTETGD
-168 LDMEAYRKAFSPRTK
+168 LDMEAYRKAFTPRTRF
-183 LVSMCHSSNVLGT
+183 VSMCHSSNVLGT

-204 QIAHQHGAHILVD
+204 QIAHEHGVHILVD
-217 AAQSIAHRPVDVQ
+217 AAQSVAHRPIDVQ

-264 PYQGGGEMIHR
+264 PYQGGGEMIHK
-275 VSFEGTTFNE
+275 VTFEETTFNE

-305 AIDYVTS
+305 AIEYIS
-312 IGFDKIMKYEEDLLA
+312 ALGFESIMKYEEELLA
-327 YATERLLTL
+327 YATEQLLTL

-348 EAVISFTFDGIH
+348 EAVISFTFEGLH
-360 PYDIGMLIDRMG
+360 PYDVGMLIDRMG
-372 VAVRTGHHCAQ
+372 IAVRTGHHCAQ
-383 PLMQAL
+383 PLMHEL
-389 GLEGT
+389 GLDGT

-404 HEEIDALIAAL
+404 KEDIDALIVAL
-415 EKVLP
+415 QRVLP

>member
-1 MQVYCIT
+1 M
-8 FISQPYNNNKVN
+8 N
-20 TSDIQQIR
+20 TLDIQQIR
-28 KDFPALSQCIYG
+28 KDFPSLSQKIYG
-40 DKPLVYLDNA
+40 DRDLIYLDNA
-50 ATAQKPIQ
+50 ATAQKPLQ
-58 VIQAMDDA
+58 VIQAMDEA
-66 ILYRN
+66 ALYRN

-89 EEARRTVARFIGAES
+89 ERARKTVAKFIGAES
-104 PDEVLFTRGTTEG
+104 SDEVLFTRGTTES

-134 EVIVSTMEHHSNIV
+134 EVIVSVMEHHSNIV
-148 PWQLLEGIKVI
+148 PWQLLEGIKVV
-159 PIPVTEAGE
+159 PVPVTETGD
-168 LDMEAYRKAFSPRTK
+168 LDMEAYRKAFTPRTRF
-183 LVSMCHSSNVLGT
+183 VSMCHSSNVLGT

-204 QIAHQHGAHILVD
+204 QIAHEHGVHILVD
-217 AAQSIAHRPVDVQ
+217 AAQSVAHRPIDVQ

-264 PYQGGGEMIHR
+264 PYQGGGEMIHK
-275 VSFEGTTFNE
+275 VTFEETTFNE

-305 AIDYVTS
+305 AIEYIS
-312 IGFDKIMKYEEDLLA
+312 ALGFESIMKYEEELLA
-327 YATERLLTL
+327 YATEQLLTL
-336 DGIKIH
+336 DDIKIH

-348 EAVISFTFDGIH
+348 EAVISFTFEGLH
-360 PYDIGMLIDRMG
+360 PYDVGMLIDRMG
-372 VAVRTGHHCAQ
+372 IAVRTGHHCAQ
-383 PLMQAL
+383 PLMHEL
-389 GLEGT
+389 GLDGT

-404 HEEIDALIAAL
+404 KEDIDALIVAL
-415 EKVLP
+415 QRVLP

>member
-1 MQVYCIT
+1 M
-8 FISQPYNNNKVN
+8 N
-20 TSDIQQIR
+20 TLDIQQIR
-28 KDFPALSQCIYG
+28 KDFPSLSQKIYG
-40 DKPLVYLDNA
+40 DKNLIYLDNA
-50 ATAQKPIQ
+50 ATAQKPLQ
-58 VIQAMDDA
+58 VIQAMDEA
-66 ILYRN
+66 ALYRN

-89 EEARRTVARFIGAES
+89 ERARKTVAKFIGAES
-104 PDEVLFTRGTTEG
+104 SDEVLFTRGTTES

-134 EVIVSTMEHHSNIV
+134 EVIVSVMEHHSNIV
-148 PWQLLEGIKVI
+148 PWQLLEGIKVV
-159 PIPVTEAGE
+159 PVPVTETGD
-168 LDMEAYRKAFSPRTK
+168 LDMEAYRKAFTPRTRF
-183 LVSMCHSSNVLGT
+183 VSMCHSSNVLGT

-204 QIAHQHGAHILVD
+204 QIAHEHGVHILVD
-217 AAQSIAHRPVDVQ
+217 AAQSVAHRPIDVQ

-264 PYQGGGEMIHR
+264 PYQGGGEMIHK
-275 VSFEGTTFNE
+275 VTFEETTFNE

-305 AIDYVTS
+305 AIEYIS
-312 IGFDKIMKYEEDLLA
+312 ALGFESIMKYEEELLA
-327 YATERLLTL
+327 YATEQLLTL

-348 EAVISFTFDGIH
+348 EAVISFTFEGLH
-360 PYDIGMLIDRMG
+360 PYDVGMLIDRMG
-372 VAVRTGHHCAQ
+372 IAVRTGHHCAQ
-383 PLMQAL
+383 PLMHEL
-389 GLEGT
+389 GLDGT

-404 HEEIDALIAAL
+404 KEDIDALIVAL
-415 EKVLP
+415 QRVLP